1 MDVDS
6 GMKPQRGISALGEDR
21 APMALTRVLH
31 LLRLLAERPGGLS
44 LAPLSAALDA
54 PKTSVLSLLR
64 GLTAHGYLQR
74 SDGVYRLG
82 PESLALGALLV
93 AARQAE
99 APERRTPRAPQSSAS
114 ACFDAMRQ
122 QVLQGGPR
130 RAARRNSNMEAPSQ

>member
-1 MDVDS
+1 MNIDS
-6 GMKPQRGISALGEDR
+6 GTRPPCGLVALGEDR

-64 GLTAHGYLQR
+64 GLTARGYLQR

-82 PESLALGALLV
+82 PESLSLGALLV
-93 AARQAE
+93 SARQPA
-99 APERRTPRAPQSSAS
+99 APARRAPRAPQSSAS

-130 RAARRNSNMEAPSQ
+130 RAARRNSDMDATSQ